1 MYPKPRLRDFD
12 NKLTIAEGERCVYV
26 GEGRKWINEEGGF
39 NIYTL
44 LYVKYIFIR
53 DLLYSTGNASTQ
65 HSVITNKGNESEKE
79 WKFLSE
85 QNN

>member
-1 MYPKPRLRDFD
+1 MPLKMNRQATNWEKIFAKCIGTKNVYPKPRLRDFD

-44 LYVKYIFIR
+44 LYVK
-53 DLLYSTGNASTQ
+53 
-65 HSVITNKGNESEKE
+65 
-79 WKFLSE
+79 
-85 QNN
+85 